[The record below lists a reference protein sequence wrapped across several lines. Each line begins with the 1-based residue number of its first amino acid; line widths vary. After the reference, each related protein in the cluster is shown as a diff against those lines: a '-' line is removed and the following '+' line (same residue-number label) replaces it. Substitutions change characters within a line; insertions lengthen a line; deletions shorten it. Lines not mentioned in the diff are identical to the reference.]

1 MEVTGDGA
9 ATSQLPL
16 VCSQRQLQRL
26 TDGDVQNDTTLSP
39 HHLHQAC
46 YHSAT
51 KCRTQ
56 CDYSPSNSGQLAR
69 GATSP
74 VDAGGDGRPAHV
86 VIDALRTASDD
97 VGRLRRLPTSQ
108 ITCRI
113 LPPPTAVQR
122 SPADPVGRGK
132 LIMPVCDDRGW
143 TSVVGSR
150 TALTNGD
157 CRPHR
162 LPTTQRP
169 PLTAYHRH
177 GDPNGNS

>member
-1 MEVTGDGA
+1 MAGDGA
-9 ATSQLPL
+9 ATIQRV
-16 VCSQRQLQRL
+16 VCGQRQQQRP
-26 TDGDVQNDTTLSP
+26 TDDDVQNDTTLSP

-56 CDYSPSNSGQLAR
+56 CASPSNTGQPAR

-74 VDAGGDGRPAHV
+74 VNAGGGDGRPTHV

-97 VGRLRRLPTSQ
+97 VGRRLRRFPTSQ

-113 LPPPTAVQR
+113 LQRSTAAQR
-122 SPADPVGRGK
+122 SPADPAGSRK
-132 LIMPVCDDRGW
+132 LIMPVCEDRRC

-162 LPTTQRP
+162 LQTTQRLLAP
-169 PLTAYHRH
+169 AYHRH

>member
-1 MEVTGDGA
+1 M
-9 ATSQLPL
+9 
-16 VCSQRQLQRL
+16 VCGQRQQQHQRP
-26 TDGDVQNDTTLSP
+26 TDDDVQNDTTLSP
-39 HHLHQAC
+39 HHVHQAC

-56 CDYSPSNSGQLAR
+56 CDSPSNTGQPAR

-74 VDAGGDGRPAHV
+74 VNAGGDARPTHV

-97 VGRLRRLPTSQ
+97 VGRPVRWLPTSQ

-113 LPPPTAVQR
+113 LQRSTAVQR
-122 SPADPVGRGK
+122 SPADPTGSRK
-132 LIMPVCDDRGW
+132 LIMPVCDDRRW

-162 LPTTQRP
+162 LQTTQRLLP
-169 PLTAYHRH
+169 SACHRH